1 MNMSLARTDPRS
13 SDGFELALLVAQIC
27 CRTGRPAATRKIKK
41 RVLAIRLEIGGALS
55 PKVSLDL
62 RAAEWP

>member
-1 MNMSLARTDPRS
+1 MDSNWLYSLRK
-13 SDGFELALLVAQIC
+13 F
-27 CRTGRPAATRKIKK
+27 AAEQVDQLRHGKIKK